1 MMLPAAH
8 RSCATTEA
16 TPARGFPWLNH
27 LTIDEA
33 DECARLE
40 RPYWEGVASWHEA
53 DRLRVLRAKR
63 LRAE

>member
-1 MMLPAAH
+1 MAEARPRVTA
-8 RSCATTEA
+8 EA

-27 LTIDEA
+27 LTVAEA

-40 RPYWEGVASWHEA
+40 ALYWRGRAAWHEA

-63 LRAE
+63 LRAQ